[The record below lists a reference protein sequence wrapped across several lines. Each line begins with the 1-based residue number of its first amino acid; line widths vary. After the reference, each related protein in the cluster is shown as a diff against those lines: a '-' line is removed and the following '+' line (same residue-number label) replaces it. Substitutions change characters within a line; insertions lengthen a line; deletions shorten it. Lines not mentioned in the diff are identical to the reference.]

1 MINMKKIAI
10 IVTDPED
17 WTASSLMDSVKGSGG
32 NPVAVNLSTAQCR
45 IDGSSTCSAEGIDIF
60 SMDAIIVRDI
70 GSGTLDEM
78 AFRSDILVQAQ
89 EMGIPVINSPES
101 IQKAANKYYSTHL
114 FSQAGLPHP
123 PTRAVQD
130 LDSAMNVVEEFR
142 DCIIK
147 PIFGYKGIDVLR
159 IRHGVIIRQDGRA
172 DRSLQPEN
180 IMEQIIENRGMVY
193 IQKFIESPGHDIRCF
208 VVDGSL
214 AGAILR
220 NAQPGSWI
228 SNLSQGSTPE
238 KYIPSEHI
246 KKIACRAAETIGTV
260 FSGVDIIEGP
270 NGPVILEIN
279 ATPSGAGIH
288 RAWGINVSDHIV
300 RYLFETLK

>member
-1 MINMKKIAI
+1 MNEIAI
-10 IVTDPED
+10 IVTEPDD
-17 WTASSLMDSVKGSGG
+17 WTASSLMDSVKVYGG
-32 NPVAVNLSTAQCR
+32 KPIAVNLSTVQCR
-45 IDGSSTCSAEGIDIF
+45 IDRSSTCSAEEIDIF
-60 SMDAIIVRDI
+60 SMDGIIVRDI

-114 FSQAGLPHP
+114 FSKAGLPHP

-147 PIFGYKGIDVLR
+147 PIFGYKGMDILR
-159 IRHGVIIRQDGRA
+159 IRNGIIISQDGRT
-172 DRSLQPEN
+172 DRSLQIEN
-180 IMEQIIENRGMVY
+180 VMDRIIENRGVVY
-193 IQKFIESPGHDIRCF
+193 IQKFIENPGRDIRCF
-208 VVDGSL
+208 VVGGSV

-228 SNLSQGSTPE
+228 SNLSQGSIPE

-246 KKIACRAAETIGTV
+246 KEMACRAAETIGTV

-279 ATPSGAGIH
+279 ATPSGAGIY

-300 RYLFETLK
+300 RYLFETIK